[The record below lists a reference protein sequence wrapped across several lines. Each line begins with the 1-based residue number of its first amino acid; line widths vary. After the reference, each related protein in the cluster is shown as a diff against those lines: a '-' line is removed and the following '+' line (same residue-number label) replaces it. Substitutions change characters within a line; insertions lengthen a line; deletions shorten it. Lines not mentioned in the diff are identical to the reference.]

1 MHDWFIMAGVVA
13 LIALIVTAT
22 SAAITLSQSVQSSHF
37 VNYLSRNLSMALH
50 TQEDTDYKC
59 HRN

>member
-22 SAAITLSQSVQSSHF
+22 SAAIALSQSVQSAHF

-50 TQEDTDYKC
+50 TREDTDYKMQ
-59 HRN
+59 

>member
-1 MHDWFIMAGVVA
+1 MCDWFIMAGVVA

-37 VNYLSRNLSMALH
+37 VNYLSRNLSIALH
-50 TQEDTDYKC
+50 TQEDRDYKIQD
-59 HRN
+59 N

>member
-1 MHDWFIMAGVVA
+1 MCDWFIMAGVVA

-37 VNYLSRNLSMALH
+37 LNYLSRNLSMALH

>member
-22 SAAITLSQSVQSSHF
+22 SAAIALSQSVQSAHF
-37 VNYLSRNLSMALH
+37 VNYLSRNLSMSLH
-50 TQEDTDYKC
+50 TQEDTDYKMQ
-59 HRN
+59 

>member
-1 MHDWFIMAGVVA
+1 MCDWFIMAGVVA

-50 TQEDTDYKC
+50 TQEDTDYKMQ
-59 HRN
+59 

>member
-50 TQEDTDYKC
+50 TQEDTDYKMQ
-59 HRN
+59 

>member
-13 LIALIVTAT
+13 LIALIATAT
-22 SAAITLSQSVQSSHF
+22 SAAIDLSQSVQSAHF

-50 TQEDTDYKC
+50 TQEDTDYKMQ
-59 HRN
+59 

>member
-13 LIALIVTAT
+13 LIALIVTDT
-22 SAAITLSQSVQSSHF
+22 SAAIALSQSVQTAHI
-37 VNYLSRNLSMALH
+37 VYDLYRNISMALH